1 MEKQTLVVLRLL
13 VKITFKVEMSKKK
26 IHFIKKNEKKKAIF
40 MTWLTPFIINAFSVS
55 HFIKSL
61 SISISV

>member
-26 IHFIKKNEKKKAIF
+26 IHFIKKNEKKKAIL
-40 MTWLTPFIINAFSVS
+40 WHGLL
-55 HFIKSL
+55 HL
-61 SISISV
+61 L